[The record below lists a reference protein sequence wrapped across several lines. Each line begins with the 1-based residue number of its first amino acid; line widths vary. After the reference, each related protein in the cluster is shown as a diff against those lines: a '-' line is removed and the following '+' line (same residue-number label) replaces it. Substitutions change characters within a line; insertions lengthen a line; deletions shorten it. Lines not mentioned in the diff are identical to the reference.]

1 MRIRAAVSA
10 LAVGAFVL
18 AFASHAPAQQVAKR
32 TAKRAAKEATQSA
45 ARDKAED
52 VAKGA
57 VKKAMAPDALD
68 LNTATPEQFA
78 KLGVD
83 EATTQ
88 KIVAARPFTGL
99 DDPKLKEAIPAETLT
114 KLQGKVTVKAPGAPE
129 ATPPSTEAVPTTAAP
144 GGDAKPPR

>member
-1 MRIRAAVSA
+1 MRLDPVRSV
-10 LAVGAFVL
+10 LTVGVFVL
-18 AFASHAPAQQVAKR
+18 ACASWAPAQQVAKR

-52 VAKGA
+52 AAKGA

-78 KLGVD
+78 KLGLD

-99 DDPKLKEAIPAETLT
+99 EDPKLKEAIPAETMT
-114 KLQGKVTVKAPGAPE
+114 KLQSKVTVKAPGAAEP
-129 ATPPSTEAVPTTAAP
+129 APAPTTDAP
-144 GGDAKPPR
+144 APRGDSAKPPQ

>member
-1 MRIRAAVSA
+1 
-10 LAVGAFVL
+10 LAVGVFVL
-18 AFASHAPAQQVAKR
+18 ACATWAPAQQVAKR

-68 LNTATPEQFA
+68 LNTATPEQLA
-78 KLGVD
+78 KLGLD

-99 DDPKLKEAIPAETLT
+99 DDMKLKEAIPAETLA
-114 KLQGKVTVKAPGAPE
+114 KLQGKVTVKAAEAP
-129 ATPPSTEAVPTTAAP
+129 AGTAASTTAPAP
-144 GGDAKPPR
+144 SGDAAKPPR